1 MKIYEYLENLNNEQK
16 QAVLDTSKICMVNAS
31 VGSGKTTVLT
41 NKVLYIIDVLNVAVD
56 DLIVLTFTNKASNEI
71 KERVNTLFTNDIE
84 MKFFGTFHSVAMK
97 LLKEE
102 LKIDELGFTSNF
114 TIITPEEEGELANE
128 IIEEHG
134 LSIKYRK
141 KIIKRLEKYEY
152 GILNFGVMKENDDIE
167 LLVKLL
173 QERKIKENQM
183 SFSDLIYY
191 SIQQLNKG
199 YYKAK
204 WIVVD
209 EFQDCDVHQL
219 DFINALSN
227 SDTNIFV
234 VGDPNQVIYSWR
246 GGNCNVFDEFKK
258 KYKCTEL
265 SLPINYRSSASILDV
280 AKVFLKNDSTLEGVR
295 DVGNKIVIKNHY
307 DAFQEAQYLAEQIK
321 NKITNNDLQYKDIAI
336 FYRMQ
341 KQSEIIEKVFA
352 KNNIPFEVSLR
363 KTVKDI
369 PVLRWFIKLL
379 KYSVNINDTISYYG
393 VFCDSEFGPNISK
406 ILARTNLNNK
416 QKNEL
421 EIKCEN
427 FKLFIS
433 GKEINSQN
441 IYDYYEINKYIYPSS
456 SAFEEN
462 KNFIMKFIDEITK
475 YSKEN
480 NLTGLDCI
488 ISFLNSSSLYGINL
502 LNEEVNLSSNSV
514 KLMTLH
520 ASKGLEFKQVYIIG
534 VNWGLIPICCK
545 NDEEE
550 AEEKRLF
557 FVGITRAK
565 DNLELS
571 YYTMTNNNLISSG
584 PSRYI
589 TMIPRNLIANADD
602 FTEHESNIQELKRSL
617 FENKNIANDN
627 KLIDNGNKELFI
639 HDKYGIGEKVLE
651 NDDIITI
658 RFKGYGEKSFLKI
671 FNEVKKYEGQ

>member
-1 MKIYEYLENLNNEQK
+1 MKTIEYLEKLNNEQK
-16 QAVLDTSKICMVNAS
+16 QAVLDTSQVCMVNAS

-41 NKVLYIIDVLNVAVD
+41 NKVLYILDELNVSTK
-56 DLIVLTFTNKASNEI
+56 DLVVLTFTNKAANEI
-71 KERVNTLFTNDIE
+71 KERVNTLFTNGIE

-102 LKIDELGFTSNF
+102 LKVEELGFTTDF
-114 TIITPEEEGELANE
+114 TIITPEEEAELANE
-128 IIEEHG
+128 IIEENS
-134 LSIKYRK
+134 LNIKYRK

-152 GILNFGVMKENDDIE
+152 GILNYGIMKENDDIE
-167 LLVKLL
+167 FLVKLL
-173 QERKIKENQM
+173 KERKIKENQM
-183 SFSDLIYY
+183 SFSDLLYF
-191 SIQQLNKG
+191 SIEQLNKG

-204 WIVVD
+204 WVVVD

-219 DFINALSN
+219 DFINALTDEN
-227 SDTNIFV
+227 THIFV

-246 GGNCNVFDEFKK
+246 GGNCNIFDEFKN
-258 KYKCTEL
+258 KYNCTEL

-280 AKVFLKNDSTLEGVR
+280 AKVFLKNDCVLKGVR
-295 DVGNKIVIKNHY
+295 DIGNKIIINNHY

-321 NKITNNDLQYKDIAI
+321 NKVTNNELQYKDVAI

-341 KQSEIIEKVFA
+341 KQSEIIEQVFT
-352 KNNIPFEVSLR
+352 KEKIPFEVSLR
-363 KTVKDI
+363 KTVNDI

-379 KYSVNINDTISYYG
+379 KYSINNNDTVSYYA
-393 VFCDSEFGPNISK
+393 VFCDNEFGPNMSK
-406 ILARTNLNNK
+406 ILARINLDNK

-427 FKLFIS
+427 FVSFLVKN
-433 GKEINSQN
+433 ETN
-441 IYDYYEINKYIYPSS
+441 IKSLYDYYELDKYIYPSS
-456 SAFEEN
+456 STFEEN
-462 KNFIMKFIDEITK
+462 KNYVIKFIDEIDK
-475 YSKEN
+475 FSKEN

-502 LNEEVNLSSNSV
+502 LNEQVNLSSDSV

-534 VNWGLIPICCK
+534 VNLGLIPITCK

-565 DNLELS
+565 DNLEMS
-571 YYTMTNNNLISSG
+571 YYTNTNSNLISSG

-589 TMIPRNLIANADD
+589 AMIPRNLIANADN
-602 FTEHESNIQELKRSL
+602 FIEHASNIQSLKKSL
-617 FENKNIANDN
+617 LENKHDENKNNEIINA
-627 KLIDNGNKELFI
+627 NKELYI
-639 HDKYGIGEKVLE
+639 HNKYGIGEKTSE
-651 NDDIITI
+651 DADIITI
-658 RFKGYGEKSFLKI
+658 NFKGYGEKSFYKI
-671 FNEVKKYEGQ
+671 FNEVKKYEG